1 MKMEYDSEVDALYI
15 DILEKEIAIDSE
27 EIAPSVIIDYGRNNE
42 VVGIEILNA
51 SKTIK
56 NLDALLPLV
65 EKSFQK
71 TMSGE

>member
-1 MKMEYDSEVDALYI
+1 MRMEYDSEVDALYI
-15 DILEKEIAIDSE
+15 DILEREIATDSE

-56 NLDALLPLV
+56 NLDELLPLV
-65 EKSFQK
+65 EKKFP
-71 TMSGE
+71 EDFEW